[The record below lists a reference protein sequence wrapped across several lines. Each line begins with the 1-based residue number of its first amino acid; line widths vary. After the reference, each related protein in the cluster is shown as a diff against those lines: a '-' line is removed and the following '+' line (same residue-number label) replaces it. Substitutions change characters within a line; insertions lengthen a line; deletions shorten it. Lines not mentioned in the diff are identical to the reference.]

1 MGGASL
7 SPCYI
12 TTLSLNIP
20 YRHIT
25 QEKKGKNKSKRKQK
39 THIVLVLPATQS
51 LYLFPSLTAFTFMED
66 QMGENWYRW
75 REVLDLTPLCFADQ
89 RAGGG
94 EADRVVLCVMGKARR
109 HARCPN
115 MLGWSWDLGWKAFW
129 RERGSPVSALYS
141 VQIRYFAVT
150 EKGEAGFVWTE
161 RKLLSLLSLF
171 LLSLSMSAALSC
183 STPRISSHFHALKLS
198 LSLSL

>member
-25 QEKKGKNKSKRKQK
+25 QEKKGKNKGKRKQK

-66 QMGENWYRW
+66 QMGEN
-75 REVLDLTPLCFADQ
+75 
-89 RAGGG
+89 
-94 EADRVVLCVMGKARR
+94 
-109 HARCPN
+109 
-115 MLGWSWDLGWKAFW
+115 
-129 RERGSPVSALYS
+129 
-141 VQIRYFAVT
+141 
-150 EKGEAGFVWTE
+150 
-161 RKLLSLLSLF
+161 
-171 LLSLSMSAALSC
+171 
-183 STPRISSHFHALKLS
+183 
-198 LSLSL
+198 